1 MYAQLPAKTFNVA
14 SVSDISKTLRGNIT
28 HQQLLLLRQS
38 TLQQQAN
45 ANHPQSS
52 THLTRPLIAQQQT
65 TPSVP
70 TPSPSV
76 TQKVALPSGIEQLRA
91 SIALPTQQRFGAI
104 TSVSGG
110 RGLAA
115 GRTLQTEDVLALLKQ
130 QSLRIAATQ
139 SYKAGHAV
147 PSQLHPQTHFQF
159 RSEPGHSTSKVQQ
172 VPTAVVPPEA
182 IKLVSTSSTTAM
194 SVSDAT
200 QAQQQKVERVDQ
212 NQGGITAKQF
222 SAAPTTAA
230 INIPFGPQQ
239 PSSSVITTAAQNLV
253 KAQIQQVLAQQQLK
267 TQHGAQL
274 PKTTSQ

>member
-1 MYAQLPAKTFNVA
+1 MQLPPKTL
-14 SVSDISKTLRGNIT
+14 SVSNISDISKTLRGNLT
-28 HQQLLLLRQS
+28 HQQLLMLRQS

-45 ANHPQSS
+45 ASHPQSS
-52 THLTRPLIAQQQT
+52 AHVTRPLVAQQQT
-65 TPSVP
+65 TPSIQA
-70 TPSPSV
+70 PSPSV

-110 RGLAA
+110 RGLG
-115 GRTLQTEDVLALLKQ
+115 GRNLQTEDVLALLKQ
-130 QSLRIAATQ
+130 QSLRIATQ

-147 PSQLHPQTHFQF
+147 PSQLHPQAHFPF
-159 RSEPGHSTSKVQQ
+159 RPDPGHSTAKVQH
-172 VPTAVVPPEA
+172 VPTPIVPPEA

-194 SVSDAT
+194 SVADTT
-200 QAQQQKVERVDQ
+200 QAQQKVEGVEQ
-212 NQGGITAKQF
+212 NQGVSTKQF
-222 SAAPTTAA
+222 STAPTTAA
-230 INIPFGPQQ
+230 INITFGPQQ

-267 TQHGAQL
+267 SQHGGQL